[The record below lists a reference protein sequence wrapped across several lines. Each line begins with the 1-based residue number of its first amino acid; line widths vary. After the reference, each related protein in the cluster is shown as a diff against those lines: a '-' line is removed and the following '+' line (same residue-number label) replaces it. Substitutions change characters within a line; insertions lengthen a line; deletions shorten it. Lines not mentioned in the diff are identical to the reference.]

1 MIECATIVSSLGTL
15 AMAICSLYQLRRSQ
29 RDSFLPILSLDDV
42 ERASSGVYRLQVRN
56 YGTGPALNVRI
67 QIHIHEKPLQA
78 VTSFQGHRFHVCHV
92 ATNEVKEILLST
104 TTPLSNEMKLNIDYE
119 CIRHRHFASDIPL
132 HDFVPLENEE
142 SIH

>member
-1 MIECATIVSSLGTL
+1 MIECATIVSSLATL
-15 AMAICSLYQLRRSQ
+15 AMAISSLYQLRRNQ

-42 ERASSGVYRLQVRN
+42 EREPTGAYRLQVRN

-67 QIHIHEKPLQA
+67 QLHIHEKPLQA
-78 VTSFQGHRFHVCHV
+78 LTTFQGHRFHVCHV

-119 CIRHRHFASDIPL
+119 SIRRRHFASDIPL
-132 HDFVPLENEE
+132 HDFLPIEE
-142 SIH
+142 GESLH